1 MKRLVLA
8 AIALGF
14 SVGVNAA
21 CTRADLTGTW
31 VVYSS
36 GAYSYATR
44 CQLTFL
50 KKGDTAS
57 ASCLAANGVTANA
70 TLAVSNF
77 DKDCHMVGTLVTP
90 TDTAVID
97 SYVSK
102 GKDSLSGMWVET
114 IGTNLYSGSFNGSKQ

>member
-1 MKRLVLA
+1 MKKLVLA
-8 AIALGF
+8 VIALSF

-21 CTRADLTGTW
+21 CTRNDLTGTW

-50 KKGDTAS
+50 KSGNTAS
-57 ASCLAANGVTANA
+57 ASCLTANGVTANA
-70 TLAVSNF
+70 TLTVSTF

-90 TDTAVID
+90 ADTAVVD

-102 GKDSLSGMWVET
+102 GKDSMSGMWIET
-114 IGTNLYSGSFNGSKQ
+114 IGTNIDSGSFNGSKQ